1 MGQSRQE
8 LHQTTIMKFAALA
21 LALLLAVGSH
31 AASLQADAPSDL
43 QHARALLDMFLT
55 QMRDSANKA
64 LDQLDNTEYS
74 EYKATVS
81 QRLDNMHNQIKAFP
95 ASESPLTDSFYSTV
109 SEATSEFRTSIMNDI
124 QSLNLQTEAERQKL
138 RDVIN
143 KHIEEYRA
151 TVETP
156 FNEFVEKAKQEAEAM
171 KTKLQPVVEDLQQ
184 KVSTNV
190 EETKNALMPIVESVR
205 VKLGE
210 RVEALKGAAAPY
222 IEEYKDQLQA
232 SYAQAQS
239 INTDDLTAL
248 REKIEPLAVEVKD
261 KLKAIFEAIA
271 ATVTKN

>member
-1 MGQSRQE
+1 MGESRQE
-8 LHQTTIMKFAALA
+8 LHQTTIMKFVALA

-81 QRLDNMHNQIKAFP
+81 QRLDNMHNQIKAFQ
-95 ASESPLTDSFYSTV
+95 ASVSPLTDSFYST
-109 SEATSEFRTSIMNDI
+109 ASEFRTSIMNDI

-248 REKIEPLAVEVKD
+248 REKIEPLAAEVKD